1 MKHKVTTFANLL
13 KVISK
18 SKRPMVVALV
28 VASLVSFVCGLK
40 VGHEVDIDTELLL
53 ESALEVI
60 QFNVNNYNQ

>member
-1 MKHKVTTFANLL
+1 MKHKVTIFANLL

-18 SKRPMVVALV
+18 SKRPLVVTLV

-40 VGHEVDIDTELLL
+40 VGQEVDIDTALLL

-60 QFNVNNYNQ
+60 QFNVNNYN